1 MPNENLWWYD
11 PLERGA
17 KRGWDIVSGW
27 GQRAGEAFTGLG
39 ETEEERKQRL
49 FLNWKRKRDEEW
61 AAQGKALPGFDK
73 GPMDYSPETGVLRA
87 KAEYMR
93 GKDPSIS
100 IVPGVGAVQVPP
112 KVDKD
117 DEESEFD
124 KYLKMKFLSEIIKR
138 QKAPSPGYAV
148 RAGSVK
154 QPVAA
159 TLMSTIPQRRQRD
172 DLLNYISGGMRG
184 RV

>member
-17 KRGWDIVSGW
+17 RRGWDIVSGW
-27 GQRAGEAFTGLG
+27 GQRAGEAIGGLG
-39 ETEEERKQRL
+39 ETEDERRRRL
-49 FLNWKRKRDEEW
+49 QARSD
-61 AAQGKALPGFDK
+61 AAARESYFKGYPHQQDVSQEQIFKDK
-73 GPMDYSPETGVLRA
+73 WMH
-87 KAEYMR
+87 MR

-124 KYLKMKFLSEIIKR
+124 KYMKMKFLSEIIKR
-138 QKAPSPGYAV
+138 QKAPSPGYAT

>member
-17 KRGWDIVSGW
+17 ERAWDIVSGW
-27 GQRAGEAFTGLG
+27 RQRAGEAIGGLG
-39 ETEEERKQRL
+39 ETEDERRRRL
-49 FLNWKRKRDEEW
+49 QARSD
-61 AAQGKALPGFDK
+61 AAARESYFK
-73 GPMDYSPETGVLRA
+73 GYPHQQAVDPIDPRSQVLRD
-87 KAEYMR
+87 KAMLMR
-93 GKDPSIS
+93 GRDPRIS
-100 IVPGVGAVQVPP
+100 IVNGVAMQAPP

-124 KYLKMKFLSEIIKR
+124 KYMKMKFLSEIIKR
-138 QKAPSPGYAV
+138 QKAPSPGYAT